1 MHRLYDLKDKAIK
14 ELELYGGKDRLD
26 ASDWEVIDLLAH
38 TTKNLCKVIES
49 YEEEEEYSNRGGY
62 SNRRMYSRD
71 NMGDRGS
78 YARRRDSMGRYSR
91 EGARDDLMDNL
102 HSLMNSARTE
112 AERQEYQRMIDR
124 MGDM

>member
-38 TTKNLCKVIES
+38 TTKNLCKVIDS
-49 YEEEEEYSNRGGY
+49 YEEEEEYSHRGGY
-62 SNRRMYSRD
+62 SRRDPYMDDHR
-71 NMGDRGS
+71 S

-91 EGARDDLMDNL
+91 EGAKDDLMDNL
-102 HSLMNSARTE
+102 HNLMNMARTE
-112 AERQEYQRMIDR
+112 TERQEYQRMIDR

>member
-1 MHRLYDLKDKAIK
+1 MHGIYDLKEKAIK

-49 YEEEEEYSNRGGY
+49 YEEEEGY
-62 SNRRMYSRD
+62 SSRGYYPQRMSYRD
-71 NMGDRGS
+71 EGRS

-91 EGARDDLMDNL
+91 SKDDLMDNL
-102 HSLMNSARTE
+102 HTLMNGATSE
-112 AERQEYQRMIDR
+112 QERAEYQRMIDR
-124 MGDM
+124 MQNM